1 MWVPTFGC
9 VSNVGTTFIYMVMW
23 ETTLLLECEK
33 FLYVISHLGNYSY
46 L

>member
-23 ETTLLLECEK
+23 KTTLL